1 MSDLVW
7 CDTRDMRADPMTKG
21 TIGRDLILSVM
32 QGQFAYAHP
41 TVRYSTEKRKKS
53 VPSSKFSPINE
64 ERDS

>member
-1 MSDLVW
+1 
-7 CDTRDMRADPMTKG
+7 MRADPMTKG

-53 VPSSKFSPINE
+53 VPSSKYAPITE
-64 ERDS
+64 ERES